1 MSIHDTASSASTA
14 LTDPPPNGPPSGR
27 TTPTPSLPPAPPSV
41 RTRRRPGMLAA
52 GIALVA
58 VGALGAAYLAEVV
71 GQTMPVVA
79 VARDVPAGQVIE
91 RADLTVAEVS
101 SDPALSPIPAAALTG
116 LVGQRAAVALTAGSL
131 LTDAAVT
138 DQLLPTGGQSLVGV
152 ALTTSQLP
160 AQPLRAGD
168 RIRIVDT
175 PVSQGEPPATT
186 PASIAGLVVSVSEPD
201 QAGVTVVDVT
211 VPSARAADLAA
222 RVATGRIALVLDS
235 RAR

>member
-1 MSIHDTASSASTA
+1 
-14 LTDPPPNGPPSGR
+14 
-27 TTPTPSLPPAPPSV
+27 
-41 RTRRRPGMLAA
+41 
-52 GIALVA
+52 
-58 VGALGAAYLAEVV
+58 
-71 GQTMPVVA
+71 
-79 VARDVPAGQVIE
+79 
-91 RADLTVAEVS
+91 
-101 SDPALSPIPAAALTG
+101 
-116 LVGQRAAVALTAGSL
+116 
-131 LTDAAVT
+131 
-138 DQLLPTGGQSLVGV
+138 
-152 ALTTSQLP
+152 LP